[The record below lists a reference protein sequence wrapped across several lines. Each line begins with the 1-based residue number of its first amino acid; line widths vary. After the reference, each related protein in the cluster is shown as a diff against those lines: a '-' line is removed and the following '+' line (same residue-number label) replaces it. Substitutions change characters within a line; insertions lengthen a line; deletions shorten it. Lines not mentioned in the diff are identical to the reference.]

1 MVHGFIMVD
10 TGPGASEGLLEPIRQ
25 SSGVTEANIVA
36 GNWDIIAEADGDEVY
51 DVLQVA
57 SMAISG
63 LEGVKDTKT
72 YVALD
77 E

>member
-10 TGPGASEGLLEPIRQ
+10 TAVGASEGLLEPIQ
-25 SSGVTEANIVA
+25 EANGVTEASVVA
-36 GNWDIIAEADGDEVY
+36 GDWDIIVEADGKEVY

-63 LEGVKDTKT
+63 LEGVDDTKT
-72 YVALD
+72 YVALGD
-77 E
+77 

>member
-10 TGPGASEGLLEPIRQ
+10 TAVGASEGLLDPIRQ
-25 SSGVTEANIVA
+25 AKGVTEANIVA
-36 GNWDIIAEADGDEVY
+36 GDWDIIVEADGDEVY

-63 LEGVKDTKT
+63 LEGVDDTKT

-77 E
+77 D